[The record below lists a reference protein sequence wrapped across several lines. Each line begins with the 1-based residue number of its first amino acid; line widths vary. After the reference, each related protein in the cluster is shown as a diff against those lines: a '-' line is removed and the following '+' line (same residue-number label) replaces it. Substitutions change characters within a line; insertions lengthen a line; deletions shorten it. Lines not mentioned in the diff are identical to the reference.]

1 MRYLVLCCDYDGTL
15 ATEGEV
21 FPETAAAVERL
32 LASGRR
38 LVLVTGRELDELKT
52 VCHCLR
58 LFEYVV
64 AENGALL
71 YHPATDTE
79 TPLAQRPPDAFIA
92 ALKARGVERVS
103 VGRVIVATWEPYET
117 VVLETIRDQGLE
129 LQVIFNKGAVMVL
142 PAGVNKASGLAAALE
157 KLCLSAH
164 NAVGIGDAENDHALL
179 GLCEFGA
186 AVANAL
192 PTLKEK
198 ADLVTRGA
206 RGAGVTELIDELL
219 KDDLASHDSQL
230 TRHHLRLGTRTDG
243 AALDLSPYGQ
253 SVTLLGAAGPR
264 RHGIATRLLQQLAEC
279 DYTFCLIDPAR
290 EFVTLSE
297 AVTLGSAERVAT
309 LEEVI
314 KLLRS
319 PGQCGVIDLSALAGT
334 QAAAYANELLSQL
347 LRLKAQAGLPHWLA
361 LNATERMAP
370 LETDSTLLQRLPS
383 RLVIGTE
390 ARQLG
395 RAWLAATDLLLLS
408 GPRASESLRSFC
420 EVSNRAVP
428 PQPPEE
434 PAEDELLAWWP
445 AQDAAP
451 FRLRITGR
459 S

>member
-52 VCHCLR
+52 VCHCLQ

-79 TPLAQRPPDAFIA
+79 TPLAQRPPDAFVA

-117 VVLETIRDQGLE
+117 AVLETIRDQGLE

-142 PAGVNKASGLAAALE
+142 PAGVNKASGLSVALQ

-164 NAVGIGDAENDHALL
+164 NAVAIGDAENDHALL
-179 GLCEFGA
+179 SLCEYGA

-206 RGAGVTELIDELL
+206 RGAGVAELIDELL

-230 TRHHLRLGTRTDG
+230 TRHHLRLGIRADG
-243 AALDLSPYGQ
+243 ASLDLSPYGQ

-264 RHGIATRLLQQLAEC
+264 RHGAATRLLQQLAEC
-279 DYTFCLIDPAR
+279 DYTFCLIDAAR
-290 EFVTLSE
+290 EFVRLSE
-297 AVTLGSAERVAT
+297 AVTLGSPERVAT

-319 PGQCGVIDLSALAGT
+319 PGQCGVIDVSALPGTEAAG
-334 QAAAYANELLSQL
+334 YARELLAQL
-347 LRLKAQAGLPHWLA
+347 LRLKGQVGLPHWLA
-361 LNATERMAP
+361 LNATERMSP
-370 LETDSTLLQRLPS
+370 LDADSALLQRLSS
-383 RLVIGTE
+383 RLIIGTE
-390 ARQLG
+390 ADQVG

-408 GPRASESLRSFC
+408 GPRAIESLRSFC
-420 EVSNRAVP
+420 EMSGRALP
-428 PQPPEE
+428 AQPAEE
-434 PAEDELLAWWP
+434 PAEGELLAWWP
-445 AQDAAP
+445 AQEDAP